1 MGIDDETRIV
11 LGSLRN
17 KTSPNT
23 ILSSK
28 ITLEQ
33 TQREN
38 IEFDRSVEVDL
49 QQVFIDER
57 ENSNILRPVCK
68 FSYIFKNQYVG
79 SVSYPPFRDNLYYAN
94 AINNAISA
102 TTNPSLPWDGY
113 PQYFEFDFF
122 RTDNTIAG
130 YTQPPNQHLTFVT
143 KSASTYNWNHYISY
157 AAENDPNKELQAIDQ
172 QTGVIWNWIASD
184 GIPFIIRIGN
194 DNNERVISFRCV
206 MPHGLAIGE
215 YVQLSFDYFG
225 ETLFQVTSLGDEGY
239 GSEEFIFNIDNIG
252 YIGSTFFQDN
262 TGTFKRVIDNT
273 NVNETTSLYY
283 VRKNRILTR
292 AEDAVLT
299 RAGFE
304 QNVFNSKTKSEP
316 AVLTPNNLA
325 RSSVKEGSQA
335 YSLSFN
341 VDVDVSDLLDNQRR
355 PVSELFVTT
364 IWKGYFGWT
373 NPLKEG
379 HEFNIP
385 LYNDQPSPW
394 WNANNILSNSTIP
407 TNSYFSQTVPPA
419 GPFIYQENL
428 QTGSTIYGDFC
439 EFNNFDQLERVISR
453 KLHKIVFN
461 PTWFALTGSTGF
473 DNQLGYYYYPLN
485 PMTIRVF
492 SDYIEEGDAQIIVGV
507 PNYSYYSN
515 LSNSFRWRDLYPFG
529 YVDADGLG
537 VDFPFLN
544 GKHYPF
550 LNLVFR
556 LIPEGTQTSN
566 QFINTIAAPT
576 IDECE

>member
-394 WNANNILSNSTIP
+394 WDTNNILSNSTIP